1 MRISTQEFLLG
12 SLPDLLNQQSNV
24 NQLNREIA
32 TGQTMLD
39 ATADPAGAGLS
50 VQTADTIQHFTY
62 DAGNAQSA
70 GQTIGTTLSAL
81 QQVTDLINQLRQTAV
96 AGANGATTGTTRQA
110 LAATAQSAL
119 QQLVALANT
128 QNANGSYVFAGSN
141 ATTAPFVSG
150 AGGAVA
156 FVGDGATNAIE
167 IAPGFSVPV
176 TVSGEGIFM
185 NIPAGKEGVAVTANP
200 ANTGTAFALAE
211 GITSLSQLTAESLAG
226 TQYQITFSA
235 GSGGSL
241 AYAVASGTGSPG
253 TAGFAATSGT
263 IASGTFTPGTDLEFA
278 GLDIA
283 ITGTPAAGDTF
294 AVAPGTSASLFQT
307 AQDLI
312 NALAQPSPSQP
323 ASALT
328 QQQIENVIANL
339 DGAQNSVLSAE
350 ATLGSTLSQLQ
361 AVGAQDRT
369 QGSNAQAQLADLQS
383 ANLPQVMANYS
394 AGVTALQAA
403 ELAFGRIQNL
413 TLFSVLHP

>member
-32 TGQTMLD
+32 TGETMLD

-50 VQTADTIQHFTY
+50 VQTADAVQHFAY

-81 QQVTDLINQLRQTAV
+81 QQVTGLINQLRQTAV
-96 AGANGATTGTTRQA
+96 AGANGATTGTARQA
-110 LAATAQSAL
+110 LAATAESAL

-128 QNANGSYVFAGSN
+128 QDANGSYVFAGSN
-141 ATTAPFVSG
+141 ATAEPFVTSP
-150 AGGAVA
+150 GGQVS

-167 IAPGFSVPV
+167 VAPGLSVPV
-176 TVSGEGIFM
+176 TVSGQGIFM
-185 NIPAGKEGVAVTANP
+185 NVPAGKDGVAVTANP
-200 ANTGTAFALAE
+200 ANTGTAFALAQ

-226 TQYQITFSA
+226 TEYQITFSA
-235 GSGGSL
+235 GGGL
-241 AYAVASGTGSPG
+241 AYAVASGSGSPG

-263 IASGTFTPGTDLEFA
+263 IAAGTFTPGTDLEFA

-283 ITGTPAAGDTF
+283 ITGTPAAGDKF
-294 AVAPGTSASLFQT
+294 VVAPGTGESLFQT

-312 NALAQPSPSQP
+312 AALAAPSQSQP
-323 ASALT
+323 ANALV
-328 QQQIENVIANL
+328 QQQIENVLASL

-350 ATLGSTLSQLQ
+350 AALGSTLSQIQ
-361 AVGAQDRT
+361 AVGAQDQT
-369 QGSNAQAQLADLQS
+369 EGSDAQAQLSSLQS
-383 ANLPQVMANYS
+383 ANLPQVLANYS

-403 ELAFGRIQNL
+403 ELAFGKIQNL